1 MKRVVKRQNVRGR
14 REVYE
19 HLDAFLCLSYTDRGR
34 WLGEALAL
42 ADAVKAGR
50 AGRGMLVPA

>member
-1 MKRVVKRQNVRGR
+1 MKKAVRKRNVRGR

-19 HLDAFLCLSYTDRGR
+19 HLDAFSKLSYTDRGR

-42 ADAVKAGR
+42 VDAVNSGR
-50 AGRGMLVPA
+50 AGRKVLSAI